1 MFVLTWK
8 SGLCWMPGVSL
19 VNIGVTA
26 CLYGLSVGVMTEG
39 YSDKKCFYIKCLV
52 TYGVCKTL
60 EPNKSPRA
68 NPYKTRISALQ
79 QEN

>member
-1 MFVLTWK
+1 
-8 SGLCWMPGVSL
+8 
-19 VNIGVTA
+19 
-26 CLYGLSVGVMTEG
+26 LYGLSVGVMTEG
-39 YSDKKCFYIKCLV
+39 HSDKKCFDIKCLV

>member
-1 MFVLTWK
+1 MLDARA
-8 SGLCWMPGVSL
+8 SL

-39 YSDKKCFYIKCLV
+39 HSDKKCFDIKCVV

-60 EPNKSPRA
+60 EPNKSLYRSH
-68 NPYKTRISALQ
+68 SAL
-79 QEN
+79 

>member
-1 MFVLTWK
+1 MLSLCARRETALFVLTWK
-8 SGLCWMPGVSL
+8 SGSCWMPGASL

-39 YSDKKCFYIKCLV
+39 HSDKKCFDIKCVV

-60 EPNKSPRA
+60 EPNKSHR
-68 NPYKTRISALQ
+68 YK
-79 QEN
+79 

>member
-1 MFVLTWK
+1 M
-8 SGLCWMPGVSL
+8 
-19 VNIGVTA
+19 NIGVTA

-39 YSDKKCFYIKCLV
+39 HSDKKCFDIKCLV

-68 NPYKTRISALQ
+68 NPIKLASVHCNRKIDPRYVQ
-79 QEN
+79 G